1 LNSPF
6 HRTQEHSCFVGEQMK
21 TSENMRE
28 LSGQS
33 HQAIKVHFVVG

>member
-6 HRTQEHSCFVGEQMK
+6 YQTQEHSCFVGEQMK

-28 LSGQS
+28 PSGRS
-33 HQAIKVHFVVG
+33 RQAIRVHFVVG